1 MFALETSFMDD
12 PAAPALERNPGS
24 DSDQLSTRWM
34 TVEAAGVIR
43 RAGLWSETPTTGYPR
58 PRLVA
63 PTRVCTQT
71 LRADM
76 QTSPW
81 LQNFLGPLRKVSYTN
96 PFRADLPENF
106 RGDFLSGE
114 VAAVGIPTEVQTR

>member
-12 PAAPALERNPGS
+12 PARHDKQGNPGS

-34 TVEAAGVIR
+34 TVEAAGVIP
-43 RAGLWSETPTTGYPR
+43 RAGLWSEPPTTRYPS

-63 PTRVCTQT
+63 PNRVCTQT

-81 LQNFLGPLRKVSYTN
+81 LQNFFRAAAKVSSRN
-96 PFRADLPENF
+96 PFY
-106 RGDFLSGE
+106 G
-114 VAAVGIPTEVQTR
+114 